1 MFGLMEWIGSKLVDE
16 RAIRAESFAL
26 GGRHLGEV
34 LTGAR
39 AELAVDGKSPA
50 QRALLTAVI
59 RRQKRLNRNH
69 HSAERRASARGAST

>member
-1 MFGLMEWIGSKLVDE
+1 MFGLMEWIGSKMVDE

-39 AELAVDGKSPA
+39 VELAADGKTAA

-59 RRQKRLNRNH
+59 RRQKRLERH
-69 HSAERRASARGAST
+69 PKSAGSRKSARGAS